1 MRVDELLK
9 AEFDEGHERE
19 YRRGDL
25 DGMPA
30 ALDYAG
36 EGKGIDWLYR
46 FRDFVIEPWAY
57 GDCGQVVEPPLPDH
71 YLETEEGWVKL

>member
-19 YRRGDL
+19 YRRGYL
-25 DGMPA
+25 DGMSA

-46 FRDFVIEPWAY
+46 FRDFVIDPWAY
-57 GDCGQVVEPPLPDH
+57 GDCGKWLRRPCPTTIL
-71 YLETEEGWVKL
+71 KLKKAG